1 MPSRKT
7 RRTDTDAV
15 SPYPF
20 TRNVKPMMTETEQKA
35 LITIALMAALADGNN
50 NDTERAEVKRIA
62 DSLSQNGVADIS
74 AIYQDVPL
82 KRASIDATVAALT
95 SAEARKLAFELAVC
109 VCNADGIQGDTE
121 RMFLS
126 DLRAKLNLD
135 AVTIASTNAFTA
147 NADAL
152 ASAPLGKTT
161 SIEPPLLAG
170 TMRADEKDKLILNY
184 AILNGALELL
194 PETLASMAIIPL
206 QLKMVYRL
214 GKSYGFELDR
224 GHIKDFLA
232 TAGVGLAS
240 QYVEQVGVKLIDKV
254 FGGGLIGGLLGGL
267 AKQAVSSGFSFAT
280 TYALGHLAQRYY
292 AGGRTFSTAVLRD
305 TYANLLGEA
314 KSLQGQY
321 LPTIREKARTI
332 DVAQILQEVRQ

>member
-1 MPSRKT
+1 
-7 RRTDTDAV
+7 
-15 SPYPF
+15 
-20 TRNVKPMMTETEQKA
+20 MTETEQKA
-35 LITIALMAALADGNN
+35 LITLALMAALADGNN
-50 NDTERAEVKRIA
+50 SDTERAEVKRIA
-62 DSLSQNGVADIS
+62 DSLSQNGAADIS
-74 AIYQDVPL
+74 AIYQEVLL
-82 KRASIDATVAALT
+82 KRASVDATVAALT
-95 SAEARKLAFELAVC
+95 SEEARKLAFELAVC
-109 VCNADGIQGDTE
+109 VCNADGIQGDAE

-135 AVTIASTNAFTA
+135 AVTIASTNAFLA
-147 NADAL
+147 NADGV

-240 QYVEQVGVKLIDKV
+240 QYVEQVGVKLIGKV

-321 LPTIREKARTI
+321 LLAIREKARTI